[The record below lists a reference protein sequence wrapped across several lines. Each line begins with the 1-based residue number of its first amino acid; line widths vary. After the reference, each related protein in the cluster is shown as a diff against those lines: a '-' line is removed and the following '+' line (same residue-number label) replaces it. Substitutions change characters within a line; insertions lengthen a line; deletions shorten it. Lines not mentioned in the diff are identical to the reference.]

1 MHIHIHLCTHTHSH
15 IEASNMKLL
24 ILSLAVLEM
33 GSNMNST
40 DRGKFMFSYRLLACV
55 FGNILLPLNHTTDQS
70 RKRIMFSLENR

>member
-1 MHIHIHLCTHTHSH
+1 MHIHIYLCTQTHSH

-40 DRGKFMFSYRLLACV
+40 DRGSLCFL
-55 FGNILLPLNHTTDQS
+55 TDH
-70 RKRIMFSLENR
+70 